1 MTTIVNYGTIRLT
14 VVVNHDLKG
23 KNSKMGEITRLMDH
37 TGSEKINRIINTAFK
52 EFSLNGYVKASTN
65 EIVKSA
71 EISKGLLFHYFGS
84 KQNLYDELID
94 FAFEYTMITIQEN
107 MNFRERDF
115 FQRLKRILQIRIA
128 VSKDYPYIFDF
139 LSVVSKENSK
149 DDRTGSFLK
158 ENMDF
163 IEKIYSFNIDLS
175 LFRTDIEIDQAIN
188 IVRWT
193 FEKILE
199 GEQSDQEKREEG
211 EKYIRTLR
219 SLLYNEE

>member
-1 MTTIVNYGTIRLT
+1 
-14 VVVNHDLKG
+14 
-23 KNSKMGEITRLMDH
+23 MDH
-37 TGSEKINRIINTAFK
+37 TGTEKINSIINSAFE

-65 EIVKSA
+65 EIVKNA
-71 EISKGLLFHYFGS
+71 GISKGLLFHYFGN
-84 KQNLYDELID
+84 KQRLYEELID

-128 VSKDYPYIFDF
+128 ISKDYPYIYNF
-139 LSVVSKENSK
+139 LSVVSKEQS
-149 DDRTGSFLK
+149 DDGRTGNFMK

-175 LFRTDIEIDQAIN
+175 LFREDIEIDQAMN

-199 GEQSDQEKREEG
+199 EDKADQTKREEG
-211 EKYIRTLR
+211 EKYIKTLR
-219 SLLYNEE
+219 YLLYKEE

>member
-1 MTTIVNYGTIRLT
+1 MSR
-14 VVVNHDLKG
+14 
-23 KNSKMGEITRLMDH
+23 ITRLMNH
-37 TGSEKINRIINTAFK
+37 TGTEKINSIINSAFE

-65 EIVKSA
+65 EIVKNA
-71 EISKGLLFHYFGS
+71 GISKGLLFHYFGN
-84 KQNLYDELID
+84 KQRLYEELID

-128 VSKDYPYIFDF
+128 ISKDYPYIYDF
-139 LSVVSKENSK
+139 LSVVSKEQS
-149 DDRTGSFLK
+149 DDGRTGNFMK

-175 LFRTDIEIDQAIN
+175 LFREDIEIDQAMN

-199 GEQSDQEKREEG
+199 EDKADQNKREEG
-211 EKYIRTLR
+211 EKYIKTLR
-219 SLLYNEE
+219 DLLYKEE

>member
-1 MTTIVNYGTIRLT
+1 MSR
-14 VVVNHDLKG
+14 
-23 KNSKMGEITRLMDH
+23 ITHLMDH
-37 TGSEKINRIINTAFK
+37 TGTEKINSIINSAFE

-65 EIVKSA
+65 EIVKNA
-71 EISKGLLFHYFGS
+71 GISKGLLFHYFGN
-84 KQNLYDELID
+84 KQRLYEELID

-128 VSKDYPYIFDF
+128 ISKDYPYIYDF
-139 LSVVSKENSK
+139 LSVVSKEQS
-149 DDRTGSFLK
+149 DDGRTGNFMK

-175 LFRTDIEIDQAIN
+175 LFREDIEIDQAMN

-199 GEQSDQEKREEG
+199 EDKADQNKREEG
-211 EKYIRTLR
+211 EKYIKTLR
-219 SLLYNEE
+219 YLLYKEE